1 MPELDD
7 AAPAKCPLACCRGL
21 HLEFCFTTGDRQFLS
36 NLNVNCPHLTSQ
48 FPLWVAMQ
56 INDCGR
62 LYNPQHLLTAP
73 SALLPRSSSGLQF
86 VPLPHSSLFKMTFLH
101 FMANQL
107 FCFTRSASSASPTCP
122 STRQWGK
129 KERKRTTGGGGGTN
143 STTRWHIQRDA
154 NKSQEL
160 RSWGGWRGEWT
171 EEGRDIKQVDA
182 CSMRERAQE
191 HHETEWRQR
200 GS

>member
-7 AAPAKCPLACCRGL
+7 VAPAKCPLACCRGL

-107 FCFTRSASSASPTCP
+107 FCFTRSASSATCP

-129 KERKRTTGGGGGTN
+129 KERKRTTGGGGGPIVPLVDI
-143 STTRWHIQRDA
+143 SRGMRIRARD
-154 NKSQEL
+154 
-160 RSWGGWRGEWT
+160 
-171 EEGRDIKQVDA
+171 
-182 CSMRERAQE
+182 
-191 HHETEWRQR
+191 
-200 GS
+200 